1 MKKILFILGWLL
13 SVILVGLYTYE
24 NPEKIESLKNYFTKK
39 IEPRLSVIEGQI
51 YRKPANSFLIEF
63 SKVLSISEKTA
74 FVVHDKNILDFDE
87 TSLKIYTQNG
97 YLVKNLKSN
106 KLNLPKVF
114 TTTKNGGVKNIFIY
128 NNNEFA
134 LISSSKMGCFY
145 ASIVSLNNA
154 EELFKTKCLPKEYVD
169 YNGLGSSSI
178 HHNNKIFLSIGTP
191 EQRSSK
197 IRALAQDNNSMF
209 GKILE
214 INKSDLDKII
224 ANQESNLNLSIFTSG
239 HRNPQGLTRINDSF
253 FSVEHGPK
261 GGDEL
266 NKIIKDNNY
275 GWPTVSYGTQYFY
288 DENGKAYE
296 ISHENN
302 QFEEPLFALVPSVG
316 ISSLNTCPSI
326 LKNYYKK
333 PCLLALSLYGNS
345 LRPGKSII
353 IYLLNKKMNQV
364 HSVEQVYLGDAI
376 SSYDK
381 EDLKLRHFVTNSE
394 NELYEDKDGNIYVSA
409 DKKGIY
415 KLSFVKFRD

>member
-13 SVILVGLYTYE
+13 SLTLISLYTQE
-24 NPEKIESLKNYFTKK
+24 NPEKIERMKNYFTKDK
-39 IEPRLSVIEGQI
+39 APRLKAIQDQI
-51 YRKPANSFLIEF
+51 HRKPANSFIIEF
-63 SKVLSISEKTA
+63 SKVLSISERTA
-74 FVVHDKNILDFDE
+74 FIVHDKNTLDFDE

-97 YLVKNLKSN
+97 YLVTNLKPK

-114 TTTKNGGVKNIFIY
+114 TTANNGGVKNIFIY

-134 LISSSKMGCFY
+134 LISSSKIGCLY

-154 EELFKTKCLPKEYVD
+154 EELFKTKCLPKKYID

-178 HHNNKIFLSIGTP
+178 HHDNKIFLSIGTP
-191 EQRSSK
+191 EQRSFK

-214 INKSDLDKII
+214 INKTDLDKII
-224 ANQESNLNLSIFTSG
+224 ANQESNLNLKIFTSG
-239 HRNPQGLTRINDSF
+239 HRNPQGLTKINDSF

-266 NKIIKDNNY
+266 NKIIKDKNY

-316 ISSLNTCPSI
+316 ISALNTCPSK

-345 LRPGKSII
+345 LRPGKSVI
-353 IYLLNKKMNQV
+353 IYLLNEKMNQV
-364 HSVEQVYLGDAI
+364 HSIEKIYLGD
-376 SSYDK
+376 
-381 EDLKLRHFVTNSE
+381 DLILRHFVTNSE

-409 DKKGIY
+409 DKNGIY
-415 KLSFVKFRD
+415 KLSFIKFRN

>member
-13 SVILVGLYTYE
+13 SLALISIYTHE
-24 NPEKIESLKNYFTKK
+24 NSDKIERIKNYFTK
-39 IEPRLSVIEGQI
+39 ETPPYVIKARQGQI
-51 YRKPANSFLIEF
+51 QLAPANSFLIKF
-63 SKVLSISEKTA
+63 SKVLSISEKTT
-74 FVVHDKNILDFDE
+74 FIVHNENTLDFDE

-97 YLVKNLKSN
+97 YLTNNFKSK

-114 TTTKNGGVKNIFIY
+114 TTAHNGGVKNIFIY

-134 LISSSKMGCFY
+134 LISSSKTGCFY
-145 ASIVSLNNA
+145 ASIVSLNNGK
-154 EELFKTKCLPKEYVD
+154 ELFKTKCVPKKYID

-178 HHNNKIFLSIGTP
+178 HHGNKIFLSIGTP

-197 IRALAQDNNSMF
+197 IRALAQDNNSRF

-214 INKSDLDKII
+214 INKMDLDKII
-224 ANQESNLNLSIFTSG
+224 AKQESNLNLKIFTSG
-239 HRNPQGLTRINDSF
+239 HRNPQGLTKINDSF

-266 NKIIKDNNY
+266 NKIIKDKNY
-275 GWPTVSYGTQYFY
+275 GWPIVSYGTQYIY

-296 ISHENN
+296 ISHENK

-316 ISSLNTCPSI
+316 ISALNTCPSK

-345 LRPGKSII
+345 LRPGRSVI
-353 IYLLNKKMNQV
+353 IYLLNEKMNQV
-364 HSVEQVYLGDAI
+364 HSIEKIYLAD
-376 SSYDK
+376 
-381 EDLKLRHFVTNSE
+381 DLKLRHFVTNSK

-415 KLSFVKFRD
+415 KLSFIEFRN

>member
-13 SVILVGLYTYE
+13 SLTLISLYTHE
-24 NPEKIESLKNYFTKK
+24 NPETIERMKNYFTKDK
-39 IEPRLSVIEGQI
+39 APRLKAIQDQI
-51 YRKPANSFLIEF
+51 HRKPANSFIIEF
-63 SKVLSISEKTA
+63 SKVLSISERTA
-74 FVVHDKNILDFDE
+74 FIVHDKNTLDFDE

-97 YLVKNLKSN
+97 YLVTNLKPK

-114 TTTKNGGVKNIFIY
+114 TTANNGGVKNIFIY

-134 LISSSKMGCFY
+134 LISSSKIGCLY
-145 ASIVSLNNA
+145 ASIVSLSNA
-154 EELFKTKCLPKEYVD
+154 EELFKTKCLPKKYID

-178 HHNNKIFLSIGTP
+178 HHDNKIFLSIGTP

-214 INKSDLDKII
+214 INKTDLDKII
-224 ANQESNLNLSIFTSG
+224 TNQESNLNLKIFTSG
-239 HRNPQGLTRINDSF
+239 HRNPQGLTKINDSF

-266 NKIIKDNNY
+266 NKIIKDKNY

-316 ISSLNTCPSI
+316 ISALNTCPSK

-345 LRPGKSII
+345 LRPGKSVI
-353 IYLLNKKMNQV
+353 IYLLNEKMNQV
-364 HSVEQVYLGDAI
+364 HSIEKIYLRD
-376 SSYDK
+376 
-381 EDLKLRHFVTNSE
+381 DLILRHFVTNSE

-409 DKKGIY
+409 DKNGIY
-415 KLSFVKFRD
+415 KLSFIKFRN

>member
-13 SVILVGLYTYE
+13 SLTLISLYTHE
-24 NPEKIESLKNYFTKK
+24 NPEKIERMKNYFTKDK
-39 IEPRLSVIEGQI
+39 APRLKAIQDQI
-51 YRKPANSFLIEF
+51 HRKPANSFIIEF
-63 SKVLSISEKTA
+63 SKVLSISERTA
-74 FVVHDKNILDFDE
+74 FIVHDKNTLDFDE

-97 YLVKNLKSN
+97 YLVTNLKPK

-114 TTTKNGGVKNIFIY
+114 TTANNGGVKNIFIY

-134 LISSSKMGCFY
+134 LISSSKIGCLY

-154 EELFKTKCLPKEYVD
+154 EELFKTKCLPKKYID

-178 HHNNKIFLSIGTP
+178 HHDNKIFLSIGTP

-214 INKSDLDKII
+214 INKTDLDKII
-224 ANQESNLNLSIFTSG
+224 ANQESNLNLKIFTSG
-239 HRNPQGLTRINDSF
+239 HRNPQGLTKINDSF

-266 NKIIKDNNY
+266 NKIIKDKNY
-275 GWPTVSYGTQYFY
+275 GWPIVSYGTQYIY

-316 ISSLNTCPSI
+316 ISALNTCPSK

-345 LRPGKSII
+345 LRPGKSVI
-353 IYLLNKKMNQV
+353 IYLLNEKMNQV
-364 HSVEQVYLGDAI
+364 HSIEKIYLRD
-376 SSYDK
+376 
-381 EDLKLRHFVTNSE
+381 DLILRHFVTNSE

-409 DKKGIY
+409 DKNGIY
-415 KLSFVKFRD
+415 KLSFIKFRN